1 MSPTRRDFIKFI
13 VAGSVAAGC
22 PIDLALLAAPSAGT
36 QEVEG
41 EGYELCHRVRDG
53 EHFARP
59 PVSKRYDVV
68 IVGGG
73 MSGLSAAYFLG
84 DKNFL
89 LLEKEE
95 HWGGNA
101 YGEDYQGQGFA
112 TGSAFDFRGSEAD
125 RLAQELGLKQLP
137 INNSDPTIVKGKW
150 VADTWRSGL
159 DELPYSAT
167 VRESFKKFRK
177 DMLALKMNQDAEKFD
192 NEPLT
197 KYLDGYAPEIKEWW
211 DTYGPSNWGA
221 RAAETSAFVG
231 LGDLQE
237 IGAENFED
245 HRVTLP
251 GGNGAITKRLAENLE
266 SKHREQLVGGATVV
280 AVEQGKG
287 QVNVTYFHAGQM
299 KAVTAKAVIMTSPK
313 FITSRLV
320 ADIPDEQQEAMKSV
334 RYIPYPVVNL
344 IFDKPVYNRG
354 YDTWCPGNTFTDIVV
369 ADWTVRNEH
378 GYKQKSN
385 ILSFY
390 TPLRESERYK
400 LLTIE
405 GCQKLAAGVVHDFQ
419 RLSPEF
425 NVDPV
430 EVHLYRRG
438 HPLFMSVPGNFT
450 RIRPVASRPMEFVFF
465 ANTDSIS
472 RVSDISGAVTSGRL
486 GAEWATKILS
496 GKSAA
501 QAGAAVGLAG

>member
-1 MSPTRRDFIKFI
+1 MNPTRRDFIKFV

-22 PIDLALLAAPSAGT
+22 PIDLALLATPPAGKP
-36 QEVEG
+36 EVDG
-41 EGYELCHRVRDG
+41 EGYDICHRVRDG

-59 PVSKRYDVV
+59 PVAKQCDVV

-112 TGSAFDFRGSEAD
+112 TGSAFDSRGSEAD
-125 RLAQELGLKQLP
+125 RLAQELGLKQLH
-137 INNSDPTIVKGKW
+137 INKPDPTIVNGKW

-159 DELPYSAT
+159 DELPYSAS

-177 DMLALKMNQDAEKFD
+177 DMLALKVREDAEKFD

-197 KYLDGYAPEIKEWW
+197 KYFEGYAPEIKEWW
-211 DTYGPSNWGA
+211 DAYGPSNWGA

-231 LGDLQE
+231 LGELQE
-237 IGAENFED
+237 IGAEDFED
-245 HRVTLP
+245 QRVTLP
-251 GGNGAITKRLAENLE
+251 GGNGAITKRLAVTLE
-266 SKHREQLVGGATVV
+266 SKHHEQMLGGATVV

-287 QVNVTYFHAGQM
+287 QVKVTYFHAGQM
-299 KAVTAKAVIMTSPK
+299 KAVAAKVVIMASPK
-313 FITSRLV
+313 FISSRLV
-320 ADIPDEQQEAMKSV
+320 AGIPDEQLEAMKSI
-334 RYIPYPVVNL
+334 RYIPYPVINI
-344 IFDKPVYNRG
+344 IFDKRVYNRG
-354 YDTWCPGNTFTDIVV
+354 YDTWCPGNTFTDFVV
-369 ADWTVRNEH
+369 ADWTVRNEP

-400 LLTIE
+400 LLTME
-405 GCQKLAAGVVHDFQ
+405 GCQKLAASVVHDFQ
-419 RLSPEF
+419 KLLPEF

-450 RIRPVASRPMEFVFF
+450 RIQPIASRPMDFIFF
-465 ANTDSIS
+465 ANTDSVS
-472 RVSDISGAVTSGRL
+472 MASDIAGAVKSGRM
-486 GAEWATKILS
+486 GAEWAAKILA
-496 GKSAA
+496 GKSTA
-501 QAGAAVGLAG
+501 QASAAAGFAG